1 MARYTR
7 HQLKE
12 DKFTE
17 TAAESLSWIQ
27 EHKGKVTAALVVVLV
42 ALVAAGGAWFYMQQ
56 REQQASLELSKAL
69 RTFNAPL
76 RDLDSPANPDFLS
89 FTSAKERAEQARKR
103 FKEVADKYK
112 YTRSGEA
119 ARYLEAVSALT
130 AGDTAAAEQRL
141 KELSESRSKDLASLA
156 RLKLASL
163 YRGSNRDDLAVTIYR
178 ELMERPTRMVPKE
191 MAQLELAGLYESKDP
206 KEAQRLYQALQAEN
220 PSSPAAAVAGSRLSG
235 RLNPQP

>member
-17 TAAESLSWIQ
+17 TAAESLSWIH
-27 EHKGKVTAALVVVLV
+27 EHQGKVTAALII
-42 ALVAAGGAWFYMQQ
+42 ALLAAVAAIGAWFYMQK

-76 RDLDSPANPDFLS
+76 RDANTPANPDWLS
-89 FTSAKERAEQARKR
+89 FTSAKERAEQARKQ
-103 FKEVADKYK
+103 FKEVAEKYK

-119 ARYLEAVSALT
+119 ASYLEAVSALN

-141 KELSESRSKDLASLA
+141 KDLSASRNQDLASLA
-156 RLKLASL
+156 RLKLASV
-163 YRGSNRDDLAVTIYR
+163 YRANNRDDLAVTIYK
-178 ELMERPTRMVPKE
+178 ELIERPTRTVPKE
-191 MAQLELAGLYESKDP
+191 LAQLELAGLYESKDP

-220 PSSPAAAVAGSRLSG
+220 PSSPAAAVAGSRLRG
-235 RLNPQP
+235 Q

>member
-1 MARYTR
+1 VARYTR

-12 DKFTE
+12 DRFAE

-27 EHKGKVTAALVVVLV
+27 AHRGKVTAALVIVLL
-42 ALVAAGGAWFYMQQ
+42 ALVGGGGAWLYMQK

-76 RDLDSPANPDFLS
+76 RDASTPANPDFLS
-89 FTSAKERAEQARKR
+89 FSSAKERAEQARR
-103 FKEVADKYK
+103 QFKEVAEKYR

-119 ARYLEAVSALT
+119 AGYLEAVSALT

-141 KELSESRSKDLASLA
+141 KELSASRNQDLASLA

-163 YRGSNRDDLAVTIYR
+163 YRGSNRHDLAVTIYR

-191 MAQLELAGLYESKDP
+191 MAQLELAALYESKDP
-206 KEAQRLYQALQAEN
+206 KEAQRLYQALEAED
-220 PSSPAAAVAGSRLSG
+220 PSSPAAAVAKSRSSG
-235 RLNPQP
+235 R

>member
-27 EHKGKVTAALVVVLV
+27 EHRGKVTAVLV
-42 ALVAAGGAWFYMQQ
+42 IALLGAIAAAGAWFYMQK

-69 RTFNAPL
+69 RTLNAPL

-89 FTSAKERAEQARKR
+89 FSSAKERAEQARKQ
-103 FKEVADKYK
+103 FKEVAEKYK

-119 ARYLEAVSALT
+119 AGYLEAVSALN

-141 KELSESRSKDLASLA
+141 KDLSTSRNRDLASLA
-156 RLKLASL
+156 RLKLASV
-163 YRGSNRDDLAVTIYR
+163 YRANNRDDLAVTIYK
-178 ELMERPTRMVPKE
+178 ELIERPTRMVPKE
-191 MAQLELAGLYESKDP
+191 LAQLELAGLYESKDP

-220 PSSPAAAVAGSRLSG
+220 PSSPAAAVAGSRLRG
-235 RLNPQP
+235 N